1 MTVKEWLNRGRKLN
15 TEIDILLREK
25 SRALGAA
32 TETVQRLG
40 LEKVQTTPAN
50 TSEDKIVDYI
60 AYSEIVDGQ
69 INNLY
74 KIKSEILQVI
84 NQIDDNVLRTLLLL
98 RYVSCETDDE
108 TYRFYSWDEIAD
120 KLGYSREWVTKNLHP
135 RALEAV
141 GKILKNLK

>member
-32 TETVQRLG
+32 TATVQRLG
-40 LEKVQTTPAN
+40 LDKVQTTPAN

-74 KIKSEILQVI
+74 KIKI
-84 NQIDDNVLRTLLLL
+84 
-98 RYVSCETDDE
+98 
-108 TYRFYSWDEIAD
+108 
-120 KLGYSREWVTKNLHP
+120 
-135 RALEAV
+135 
-141 GKILKNLK
+141 